1 MVDCV
6 ATTVFGGQSDS
17 WLENDMKMVCNVN
30 WFYQCQNIYQNV
42 PSTVPTKIARSKKAW
57 HVQMLHLFEGK
68 RRKLFFFLTCGQWMI
83 CCRKNNNGKKLTLGL
98 LFCLQVVR
106 ACRRDVVVNF
116 ETHWMGMVEIWG
128 IKKKYAL
135 RAIHTIHTLLLLRM
149 GHMGSIFALRFAP
162 IVAESMLMMRSTVD
176 IVARNER
183 HVT

>member
-1 MVDCV
+1 
-6 ATTVFGGQSDS
+6 
-17 WLENDMKMVCNVN
+17 
-30 WFYQCQNIYQNV
+30 
-42 PSTVPTKIARSKKAW
+42 
-57 HVQMLHLFEGK
+57 
-68 RRKLFFFLTCGQWMI
+68 MI
-83 CCRKNNNGKKLTLGL
+83 CCRKNHNGKKLTVGL

-116 ETHWMGMVEIWG
+116 ETNWMGMVEIWG
-128 IKKKYAL
+128 IQKNMRYGPY
-135 RAIHTIHTLLLLRM
+135 TLYTLYFSYVSM